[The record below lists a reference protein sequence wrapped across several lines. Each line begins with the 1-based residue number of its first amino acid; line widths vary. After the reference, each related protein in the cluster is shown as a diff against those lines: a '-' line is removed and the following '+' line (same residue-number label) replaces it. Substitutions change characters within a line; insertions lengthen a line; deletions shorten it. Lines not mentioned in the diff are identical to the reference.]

1 MRSRNL
7 SRRSVPACVTI
18 SLLGCGLLAGQAAE
32 KGPKTPAVALLTA
45 GEAEQW
51 QSWTKALGWRV
62 IAPDGPAGQGADL
75 RVQTLT
81 AAVQEAVR
89 NSGVDPDRV
98 YLAARS
104 AADVLYTIS
113 RTPDVWAAAVAVG
126 GSPQAAIDTNRIFAA
141 NFRNTP
147 VLWIS
152 RDPGGQELAGKLK
165 TAGLNLE
172 WRSGEMAAG
181 SVLQWLASHKRE
193 EFPLSIDCETNA
205 PAFARCYW
213 IQLTKFDPAERND
226 VLPMSLIPGSSGAA
240 LDLGGFSYNL
250 DDAGPG
256 LLVALPKKYNGPL
269 KVGDRIVALDGK
281 AIENARQFADTMAKT
296 TEERSAVVMVQRGG
310 ERKRIETK
318 IVLPRR
324 DPVVTARV
332 QAKYVPEDMEIQVIT
347 RTVTEL
353 RVTVPPQWVPANLY
367 WNGLAL
373 EDIKTP
379 GCIALKME
387 KELLRAER
395 CQ

>member
-1 MRSRNL
+1 MRSKNSL
-7 SRRSVPACVTI
+7 RRFVPACVTI
-18 SLLGCGLLAGQAAE
+18 SLLGGGAGQAAE
-32 KGPKTPAVALLTA
+32 QTAKTPAIAVLAG
-45 GEAEQW
+45 GEAAQW
-51 QSWTKALGWRV
+51 QAWTKDLGWRV
-62 IAPDGPAGQGADL
+62 IVPDSSAGQGADVH
-75 RVQTLT
+75 VQAVS
-81 AAVQEAVR
+81 AAVQEAIR

-113 RTPDVWAAAVAVG
+113 RTPDLWAAAVAAG

-152 RDPGGQELAGKLK
+152 QDPGTQDLAGKLK
-165 TAGLNLE
+165 SAGLNLE
-172 WRSGEMAAG
+172 RRSGDVAAG
-181 SVLQWLASHKRE
+181 SVLQWLAAHQRE
-193 EFPLSIDCETNA
+193 EFPLSVDCETNA

-226 VLPMSLIPGSSGAA
+226 VLPTTLIPGSSGAA
-240 LDLGGFSYNL
+240 LDLGGFSYKL
-250 DDAGPG
+250 DDPGPG
-256 LLVALPKKYNGPL
+256 VLVNLPQKYSGPL
-269 KVGDRIVALDGK
+269 KTGDRIVALDGK
-281 AIENARQFADTMAKT
+281 PVENARQFAETMEKT
-296 TEERSAVVMVQRGG
+296 TEEKSAVAMVQRGA
-310 ERKRIETK
+310 ERKRIETR
-318 IVLPRR
+318 IVLPKR

-332 QAKYVPEDMEIQVIT
+332 QGKYVPEDKEIQVIT

-379 GCIALKME
+379 GCIALKMN